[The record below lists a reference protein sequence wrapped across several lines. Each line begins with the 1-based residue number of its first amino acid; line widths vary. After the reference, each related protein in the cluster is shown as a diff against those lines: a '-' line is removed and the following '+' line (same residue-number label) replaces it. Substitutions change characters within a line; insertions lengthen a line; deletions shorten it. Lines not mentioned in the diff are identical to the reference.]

1 MDRNRLRYRI
11 REPGGNATAHPLTR
25 ARLND
30 HDSAREISWEVATS
44 LASKCNPD
52 ARFQRGGSGFRKA
65 CYRARF
71 ARPVGSIRA
80 KLSPPDRLI
89 CPTGCSGSS
98 AVQPL
103 FQKNFPSRLTQI
115 NSISLDVPSL
125 RGALARSS
133 RTRDGMRW
141 TRQRQARE
149 GIAGRVSRER
159 SQRADEQ
166 RWRGRRSRVVLT
178 PRRRRQVQRRQV
190 GPTGR
195 GQNHI
200 RWTTV
205 TNKPDHRGEHEVSR

>member
-52 ARFQRGGSGFRKA
+52 ARFQRGGSGFRRA

-103 FQKNFPSRLTQI
+103 LQKYFCFRATQI
-115 NSISLDVPSL
+115 KSISIDVPPH
-125 RGALARSS
+125 RGALAIV
-133 RTRDGMRW
+133 TNAGWDAVDAAAP
-141 TRQRQARE
+141 AR
-149 GIAGRVSRER
+149 RMR
-159 SQRADEQ
+159 SQGGFPVSGHDA
-166 RWRGRRSRVVLT
+166 RRRTALKRTAKSCGPDAST
-178 PRRRRQVQRRQV
+178 PASSLRRHCRPDRRRQSHIRRRR
-190 GPTGR
+190 
-195 GQNHI
+195 
-200 RWTTV
+200 
-205 TNKPDHRGEHEVSR
+205 